1 MGLWASLANFQVRDL
16 ESPVQIRTDPP
27 LRISSIV
34 EFLVNNGVLVHFD
47 RVLLSGVPE
56 LSTGN
61 TLLHGVIGALSRGHT
76 RGRIGYDE
84 IFSRS
89 ADARRLGIETNISP
103 PKSTAESYHVRGR
116 TILVTPNP
124 SAT

>member
-1 MGLWASLANFQVRDL
+1 M
-16 ESPVQIRTDPP
+16 
-27 LRISSIV
+27 
-34 EFLVNNGVLVHFD
+34 HYY
-47 RVLLSGVPE
+47 RVFHPGILE
-56 LSTGN
+56 LSTGDAP
-61 TLLHGVIGALSRGHT
+61 LHGVIGALSRGHT

-89 ADARRLGIETNISP
+89 ADARRFGIETNISP

>member
-27 LRISSIV
+27 LHISSVI
-34 EFLVNNGVLVHFD
+34 EFLVNNGVFEH
-47 RVLLSGVPE
+47 
-56 LSTGN
+56 
-61 TLLHGVIGALSRGHT
+61 
-76 RGRIGYDE
+76 GRIGYDE
-84 IFSRS
+84 IFLMS
-89 ADARRLGIETNISP
+89 ADAWRLGIETNISP